1 MRSGLLITGVI
12 LVAVGVMFYVL
23 IANATRASH
32 MHFST
37 RGSVLEGIVY
47 YSKQPPEMGSSHR
60 CDGKFADMADHL
72 YPVHVKR
79 WQDKFTGE

>member
-1 MRSGLLITGVI
+1 MKSGFLIMGVI

-23 IANATRASH
+23 IANTTRATH

-37 RGSVLEGIVY
+37 RGGVLKGIVH
-47 YSKQPPEMGSSHR
+47 YSAQPPELASSHR

-72 YPVHVKR
+72 YPVHVQR
-79 WQDKFTGE
+79 WQDKFAGD